1 MTNDAN
7 HCKTSRWAGAGQ
19 QLYRE
24 KIFESHIFTTYALQ
38 TVPASLPHIW
48 LLWWLSLRSPNYGQD
63 QKHAHKWTKAC
74 AQTLFPLCG
83 YSSAVFLFGNVHGF
97 TVMSCTRSLCTWNNF
112 WLAGVVTC
120 GPVQATLFCSHWES
134 QDFFSVNTQNEFE
147 VYRNILADFTLKRI
161 CKTMKWVI
169 VLTYLIYDSCFRK
182 SNLDE
187 KPQAVLKLRIRFGE
201 GCCWKAQ
208 ISAETPTV
216 S

>member
-1 MTNDAN
+1 MLCKQFLQACLTSGSCAGFLYVRLITDKTENMPTNEPKHVHKHFFLSVVIHRLFSCLEMCRDSQW
-7 HCKTSRWAGAGQ
+7 C
-19 QLYRE
+19 
-24 KIFESHIFTTYALQ
+24 
-38 TVPASLPHIW
+38 PA
-48 LLWWLSLRSPNYGQD
+48 Q
-63 QKHAHKWTKAC
+63 C
-74 AQTLFPLCG
+74 
-83 YSSAVFLFGNVHGF
+83 
-97 TVMSCTRSLCTWNNF
+97 SLCTWNNF
-112 WLAGVVTC
+112 PCGWLAGVVTC

-161 CKTMKWVI
+161 SKNMKWVI
-169 VLTYLIYDSCFRK
+169 VLTYLIYDSCFWK

-187 KPQAVLKLRIRFGE
+187 KPQAVLMLRIRFGE